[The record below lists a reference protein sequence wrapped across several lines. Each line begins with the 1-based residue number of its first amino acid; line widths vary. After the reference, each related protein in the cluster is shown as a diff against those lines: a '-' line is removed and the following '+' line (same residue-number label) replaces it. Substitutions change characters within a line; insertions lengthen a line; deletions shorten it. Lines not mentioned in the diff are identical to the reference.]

1 VTFYNIYLSSSD
13 PSYWINIKTSIGIL
27 SLAGAIGFYI
37 KWADNWARQHADEEF
52 KLRQLELD
60 VDRASWL
67 VEMALEWKEERGTE
81 IPKELVDR
89 LSRGL
94 FVKGSSKGEIQHP
107 AQDLASS
114 LLGASAALKIDVP
127 GLGQLQLDRK
137 GLNRFQKAIDEE
149 AEKQES

>member
-1 VTFYNIYLSSSD
+1 MTFYNIYLSSSD

-27 SLAGAIGFYI
+27 SFAGTIGFYI

-60 VDRASWL
+60 FDRASWL
-67 VEMALEWKEERGTE
+67 VEMALEWKEERGAE

-94 FVKGSSKGEIQHP
+94 FVKGSSKGELKHP

-149 AEKQES
+149 AEKRES